1 MFLSIIIPCY
11 NVGRFLPDTIL
22 SLKALEDASDCEFIF
37 INDGST
43 DNTHEI
49 ISRFK
54 QEDNRVVYINQTN
67 QGVSAA
73 RNAALDVVKGKYIY
87 LLDGDDYLEKNA
99 VKIIK
104 ENIDRVDMLIPSI
117 NYVYVKEGKR
127 VSNPIVTKTIEH
139 TPDELFRTLLVF
151 PTTPMIVYRRE
162 LISNNQLRF
171 NNDIKCG
178 EVYDFTISVMEYA
191 NRIKLLSD
199 CIYNYV
205 WHEEGATKKVN
216 CAADVTV
223 LNLLQHFSA
232 ISQSWTKSTTFLL
245 TAFKIVTSFT
255 INKYIRHNLYDNEVL
270 HAIDMVLSNESF
282 RRLLYKLRNRAIPLQ
297 SKILVLYLLYMP
309 RKICYKVA
317 VKLLHLGRKQPL

>member
-11 NVGRFLPDTIL
+11 NVGRFLPKTIL

-67 QGVSAA
+67 KGVSIA
-73 RNAALDVVKGKYIY
+73 RNTALKIVRGRYVY
-87 LLDGDDYLEKNA
+87 LLDGDDYLEQTA

-104 ENIDRVDMLIPSI
+104 KNIGGVDMLIPSI
-117 NYVYVKEGKR
+117 YYVYLQEGKC
-127 VSNPIVTKTIEH
+127 VPNKIVQNTIERE
-139 TPDELFRTLLVF
+139 PNGLFKTLSVF
-151 PTTPMIVYRRE
+151 PTAPQIVYRTK
-162 LISNNQLRF
+162 LIINNHLTF
-171 NNDIKCG
+171 NNNIKCG
-178 EVYDFTISVMEYA
+178 EVFDFTISVMEYA
-191 NRIKLLSD
+191 NKIKLLPD
-199 CIYNYV
+199 CVYNYV
-205 WHEEGATKKVN
+205 KHGEGATAVPNFK
-216 CAADVTV
+216 ADVTV
-223 LNLLQHFSA
+223 LYLLQHFDA
-232 ISQSWTKSTTFLL
+232 ITQPWVHSTAFLF
-245 TAFKIVTSFT
+245 TAFKMVTTFT
-255 INKYIRHNLYDNEVL
+255 INKYLRHNLCDNEVL
-270 HAIDMVLSNESF
+270 HAVDMVLSNESF

>member
-11 NVGRFLPDTIL
+11 KVEHFLPKTIL
-22 SLKALEDASDCEFIF
+22 SLKSLEDASDCEFVF
-37 INDGST
+37 VNDGSP
-43 DNTHEI
+43 DNIHEI
-49 ISRFK
+49 ISKFK

-104 ENIDRVDMLIPSI
+104 ENIDGVDMLIPSL
-117 NYVYVKEGKR
+117 NYVYVKERKR
-127 VSNPIVTKTIEH
+127 VSNPIVTKTVEH
-139 TPDELFRTLLVF
+139 TPDELFRALLVF

-191 NRIKLLSD
+191 NRIKLLPD

-245 TAFKIVTSFT
+245 TAFKMVTSFT
-255 INKYIRHNLYDNEVL
+255 INKYIRHNLCDHDVL
-270 HAIDMVLSNESF
+270 CAVDMVLENKLF
-282 RRLLYKLRNRAIPLQ
+282 RTLLCDLKNRPIPLQ
-297 SKILVLYLLYMP
+297 SKILVIYLLYIP
-309 RKICYKVA
+309 REVSYKIAIRIWNLFK
-317 VKLLHLGRKQPL
+317 KQTN